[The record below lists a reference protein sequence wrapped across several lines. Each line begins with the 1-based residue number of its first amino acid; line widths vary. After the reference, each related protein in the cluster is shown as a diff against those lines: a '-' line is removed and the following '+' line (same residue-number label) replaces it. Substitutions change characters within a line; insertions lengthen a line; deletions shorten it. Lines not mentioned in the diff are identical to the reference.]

1 MSKRKTNDEFLKEL
15 NNINPNIYP
24 LDKYIASSEKI
35 RCRCKIDGHEWYA
48 IPNNLLRGEG
58 CPKCKYVGFAHARS
72 KSHNNF
78 VSQVLLLNNNIEI
91 IGRYINNKTK
101 VKCRCK
107 IDEYE
112 WEAQPSHLLR
122 GSGCPVCSNKIIIH
136 GINDVATT
144 HPQYIKYFKNADDA
158 MKYSAG
164 SGKEIN
170 CVCPEC
176 GYEKRMTVSRL
187 TGYGFS
193 CRKCGDGISYPN
205 KFIRAMLCQLLDKDV
220 FYEWSEEWAKPYK
233 YDNYFIINHN
243 KYIIEADGGW
253 HYKDNKLSGMSVEE
267 AKRIDKIKEDLAI
280 AHGISIIRIDC
291 RESNKDYISKNIMA
305 SNLSKIFDL
314 SIINWDLCD
323 KNACKNII
331 KEVCM
336 LYQHN
341 SYNIND
347 LSLLFHLHKR
357 TIQSYLV
364 KGNEFGWCKYTLR
377 YVKRHISVF
386 DMENHKLHDFESI
399 LKCVHNMSDIYNIKF
414 KYSCV
419 LNACNNAKPYNGF
432 IFKLK

>member
-158 MKYSAG
+158 MKYS
-164 SGKEIN
+164 EI
-170 CVCPEC
+170 
-176 GYEKRMTVSRL
+176 
-187 TGYGFS
+187 
-193 CRKCGDGISYPN
+193 
-205 KFIRAMLCQLLDKDV
+205 
-220 FYEWSEEWAKPYK
+220 
-233 YDNYFIINHN
+233 
-243 KYIIEADGGW
+243 
-253 HYKDNKLSGMSVEE
+253 
-267 AKRIDKIKEDLAI
+267 
-280 AHGISIIRIDC
+280 
-291 RESNKDYISKNIMA
+291 
-305 SNLSKIFDL
+305 
-314 SIINWDLCD
+314 
-323 KNACKNII
+323 
-331 KEVCM
+331 
-336 LYQHN
+336 
-341 SYNIND
+341 
-347 LSLLFHLHKR
+347 
-357 TIQSYLV
+357 
-364 KGNEFGWCKYTLR
+364 
-377 YVKRHISVF
+377 
-386 DMENHKLHDFESI
+386 
-399 LKCVHNMSDIYNIKF
+399 SDIMKSLSSV
-414 KYSCV
+414 SCIV
-419 LNACNNAKPYNGF
+419 LLTVEGTTDENEIEKDTYDPNQLTICNTLNEVKNV
-432 IFKLK
+432 